1 MYRLIAIIALP
12 LGVATVLMAASRAP
26 LIALVVLVPLT
37 IFFASYGRG
46 LKLAGWAVVLSA
58 VAVFTIPL
66 LVQQV
71 VSRGVDLYTYFG
83 SVGAFTSSDSSLN
96 RAQLMRDAWH
106 AFEAHPFLGAGLFET
121 YLHTYP
127 HNVVLEALMATGAFG
142 GTMMTC
148 LVVVSI
154 VKSFRL
160 MHNLPEMSWLPIL
173 YLQYLI
179 HLMVSG
185 CLYFDPT
192 AFALMGAIL
201 AAAPSAPR
209 PIAFPG
215 GPTSL
220 PIRQRGDN
228 AVTNTVCP
236 QTAG

>member
-1 MYRLIAIIALP
+1 
-12 LGVATVLMAASRAP
+12 
-26 LIALVVLVPLT
+26 
-37 IFFASYGRG
+37 
-46 LKLAGWAVVLSA
+46 
-58 VAVFTIPL
+58 
-66 LVQQV
+66 
-71 VSRGVDLYTYFG
+71 
-83 SVGAFTSSDSSLN
+83 
-96 RAQLMRDAWH
+96 
-106 AFEAHPFLGAGLFET
+106 
-121 YLHTYP
+121 
-127 HNVVLEALMATGAFG
+127 
-142 GTMMTC
+142 MMTC